1 MKIIFFGTPD
11 YVIPVVE
18 ALNKS
23 FRTRNENG
31 VVAVVTQP
39 PRPIGRGH
47 KIDRSEVDHWAYK
60 HKISI
65 LYDFDNL
72 PQADIG
78 VVAAYGK
85 IIPKHVINHFPLGIL
100 NIHPSL
106 LPKYRG
112 ASPVQAAITSG
123 ETQTGVTVIKMDEL
137 MDHGAIVS
145 SFKDEILKADTSETL
160 RDRLFEK
167 SAKFIVDLIPNYLKG
182 KIKLKEQVH
191 NDATFTKLLTRE
203 HGFINPV
210 YLKEAIE
217 GETSKKNWKIQYIK
231 DYSQVPDVNSIE
243 RFIRAMAPWPGA
255 WTTVTLQNDQRRLK
269 ILSSHIEDKKLVF
282 DKVQM
287 EGKDPVSWEEFKR
300 GYPKISF

>member
-1 MKIIFFGTPD
+1 M
-11 YVIPVVE
+11 
-18 ALNKS
+18 
-23 FRTRNENG
+23 
-31 VVAVVTQP
+31 
-39 PRPIGRGH
+39 
-47 KIDRSEVDHWAYK
+47 
-60 HKISI
+60 
-65 LYDFDNL
+65 
-72 PQADIG
+72 
-78 VVAAYGK
+78 
-85 IIPKHVINHFPLGIL
+85 GIL

-210 YLKEAIE
+210 FIKKTLE
-217 GETSKKNWKIQYIK
+217 GITSKKNWEIQFIKAKPLQAPLIK

-300 GYPKISF
+300 GYPKMSF